1 MKIKQES
8 DRKEN
13 RGFVG
18 ATSTLKDLIALR
30 QVAKSI
36 EYQRKQRTTSQMA
49 GLLSSS
55 IKGRGIDFEEVRCY
69 QPGDDVRNID
79 WKVTART
86 LNPHTKVFTGQSSE
100 DQ

>member
-1 MKIKQES
+1 MRKKKEP
-8 DRKEN
+8 DRDEN

-55 IKGRGIDFEEVRCY
+55 IKGRE
-69 QPGDDVRNID
+69 
-79 WKVTART
+79 
-86 LNPHTKVFTGQSSE
+86 
-100 DQ
+100 